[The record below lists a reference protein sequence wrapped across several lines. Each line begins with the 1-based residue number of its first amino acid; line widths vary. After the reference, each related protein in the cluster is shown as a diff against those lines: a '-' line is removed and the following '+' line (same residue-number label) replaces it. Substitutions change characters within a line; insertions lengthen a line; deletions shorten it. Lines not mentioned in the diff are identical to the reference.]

1 MIACL
6 FAIRG
11 VPASESMPSCDS
23 VRLLVRLLAQVVHV
37 KRDVALSDGFGL
49 TPPVPRF
56 LIQYL
61 IVILG
66 TAVAIMRPFIRH
78 IVLYNVSLLEL
89 GHDCLEPIGHIGLA
103 NRWRVCEDWL
113 GYGIRPVEDC

>member
-11 VPASESMPSCDS
+11 VPASQSMASCDS

-49 TPPVPRF
+49 PPSLPRL

-61 IVILG
+61 IVILS
-66 TAVAIMRPFIRH
+66 TAVALMRPIIRH
-78 IVLYNVSLLEL
+78 IVLNGVSLLEL
-89 GHDCLEPIGHIGLA
+89 AHDCLEPIGDIGLA
-103 NRWRVCEDWL
+103 
-113 GYGIRPVEDC
+113 DCR

>member
-11 VPASESMPSCDS
+11 VPASQSMASCDS

-49 TPPVPRF
+49 PPSLPRL

-61 IVILG
+61 IVILS
-66 TAVAIMRPFIRH
+66 TAVALMRPIIRH
-78 IVLYNVSLLEL
+78 IVL
-89 GHDCLEPIGHIGLA
+89 
-103 NRWRVCEDWL
+103 
-113 GYGIRPVEDC
+113 